1 MNTENLEGIYQKIAI
16 QLNYLIPELWDKVV
30 VYSEVDE
37 YSDSTV
43 FFYYPKNK
51 QEPIYSLDI
60 EDMDGINEKEIDN
73 QLNELDSILRELWEK
88 FKRNKQEL
96 WTNLTFELYSTGK
109 FELEFDYTLL
119 AGEHSYNYCERLIIW
134 KYEELGIFPNGD
146 RENDVKL
153 IREYIKKKKER

>member
-1 MNTENLEGIYQKIAI
+1 MNTENLESIYQKVAM
-16 QLNYLIPELWDKVV
+16 QLNSIIPEPWKKIM

-60 EDMDGINEKEIDN
+60 EDMEGIDEDETDR
-73 QLNELDSILRELWEK
+73 QLDILDSIFRELWEE
-88 FKRNKQEL
+88 FKRNKQES

-109 FELEFDYTLL
+109 FDIEFDYTFLENEN
-119 AGEHSYNYCERLIIW
+119 GHNHYERIIIW
-134 KYEELGIFPNGD
+134 KYKKVGISPD
-146 RENDVKL
+146 EKRERDVEL
-153 IREYIKKKKER
+153 IREYINTQN